1 MREIIRMRA
10 GSHVY
15 GTNVPESDED
25 FKGVFIPSGDTI
37 LLQRAKE
44 NISQSTKKD
53 LLGRNQAG
61 DQDVELFAYHQYLK
75 LLLQGQT
82 VALDM
87 LFTPEEHY
95 VTKAEPEW
103 YAILANKKRFLSK
116 GVQAFVGY
124 CRGQARKYALKTE
137 RYEAVSHMVTY
148 LKHWEGML
156 GGQSRLSELSDF
168 LPLLVSRAPCTSI
181 VSVEQVSGQPLLH
194 LEVAGTKVP
203 FSISFKNARETY
215 ELKLK
220 SYGERV
226 KKSQG
231 MDGHDWKSM
240 MHAVRVASEAVELMS
255 TGHITFP
262 RPEAPLLLRIRKGE
276 LSYEEVSSL
285 IEHGLNLV
293 EEAVESSG
301 LPEKPDQEL
310 AESLIVSFYRAAAN
324 NCPRSSAG

>member
-25 FKGVFIPSGDTI
+25 FKGIFIPSGDTI

-44 NISQSTKKD
+44 NISRSTKENP
-53 LLGRNQAG
+53 LGRNQAG

-95 VTKAEPEW
+95 VTKPEPEW
-103 YAILANKKRFLSK
+103 YSILANKKSFLSK
-116 GVQAFVGY
+116 GMKAFVGY
-124 CRGQARKYALKTE
+124 CRSQARKYTFKIE
-137 RYEAVSHMVTY
+137 RYEATSSIVTY

-156 GGQSRLSELSDF
+156 GGTSSLSELSDF
-168 LPLLVSRAPCTSI
+168 LPILCKRAPCVEI
-181 VSVEQVSGQPLLH
+181 VSINQVSGQPLRH

-203 FSISFKNARETY
+203 FSISLKNARETY

-220 SYGERV
+220 GFGERV
-226 KKSQG
+226 KKSQD

-240 MHAVRVASEAVELMS
+240 MHAVRVAHEAVELLS

-262 RPEAPLLLRIRKGE
+262 CPEAALLLQIRNGE
-276 LSYEEVSSL
+276 LPYGEVSDL
-285 IEHGLNLV
+285 IEHSLTLV
-293 EEAVESSG
+293 EGAVEKSS
-301 LPEKPDQEL
+301 LPEKPDYEL
-310 AESLIVSFYRAAAN
+310 ADSLIVGVYRSAAN
-324 NCPRSSAG
+324 SHPRSSAG